1 MSWSVNFV
9 WLANLLIIELR
20 SLPGIGRFFLWDGKI
35 KQISLKIKGMG
46 SSSDLR
52 PTSWLHWKSARHS
65 ELKNFYTIIYHMI
78 YSSGFILVPKLRP
91 IHIWTK
97 KIIRAI
103 CGRTWVQPIFSTWRC
118 WIKVS
123 GSGYEWKLHCKGFD
137 EELEEGQVKLVSSPI
152 QPDIGEKP
160 ILSFEIE
167 NFCPLISKFER
178 RSRISNDLWGFNKW
192 LTVEF
197 SDSGAA
203 VQDRLLQFKAIC
215 HQSGLQWWDSVQV
228 SGRCMVHIYNAT
240 FFLVVA
246 RTEFMVVWV
255 ALIFQ
260 SNYHDT
266 VTSDYKWQEL
276 LCSLL

>member
-65 ELKNFYTIIYHMI
+65 ELKNFYTIIYNI
-78 YSSGFILVPKLRP
+78 YDKVSGSGCHFSSKVE
-91 IHIWTK
+91 TYSYMNQQNYNN
-97 KIIRAI
+97 I
-103 CGRTWVQPIFSTWRC
+103 CGRTWVQPIFSTWRR

-123 GSGYEWKLHCKGFD
+123 GSGNEWKLHSKGFD

-152 QPDIGEKP
+152 QPGNGEKP

-167 NFCPLISKFER
+167 NFCPLISKFETR
-178 RSRISNDLWGFNKW
+178 LRIFNDFTQTYFEIKKDYFPINAQTL
-192 LTVEF
+192 EF
-197 SDSGAA
+197 PF
-203 VQDRLLQFKAIC
+203 V
-215 HQSGLQWWDSVQV
+215 
-228 SGRCMVHIYNAT
+228 T
-240 FFLVVA
+240 FF
-246 RTEFMVVWV
+246 
-255 ALIFQ
+255 Q
-260 SNYHDT
+260 
-266 VTSDYKWQEL
+266 
-276 LCSLL
+276 C